1 MDKPIDYQ
9 EQFVEAAGLGDAS
22 NVASMIEMVDEF
34 AITEALIV
42 ASENKRISNVEILV
56 KSGAK
61 LVRHPFF
68 PFVTTL
74 VPVLSFDVNVLISN
88 VGCFWQ
94 ERPYCSYGS
103 LALE

>member
-1 MDKPIDYQ
+1 MLHT
-9 EQFVEAAGLGDAS
+9 VS
-22 NVASMIEMVDEF
+22 NRKI
-34 AITEALIV
+34 IILCHNI
-42 ASENKRISNVEILV
+42 KEILV